1 MNTVEKEWF
10 LSLPKET
17 KLTLMA
23 DMLKEG
29 ETGMALATAQILLD
43 APITK
48 GGISTDE
55 IKEVMDAGIAKLQWR
70 RKKRN
75 FGV

>member
-1 MNTVEKEWF
+1 MNEGEKEWF
-10 LSLPKET
+10 LSLPKEM
-17 KLTLMA
+17 KLMLMG

-29 ETGMALATAQILLD
+29 ETGMALATAKILLD

-55 IKEVMDAGIAKLQWR
+55 IKEVMDAGIAKL
-70 RKKRN
+70 
-75 FGV
+75 